1 MYKMKISAIDIKYFG
16 SEPSWTTDSI
26 TEENYDSE
34 FSRGLNYYNYT
45 ASTKDC
51 KIFLQDWFK
60 EYGTKDQ
67 LSALST
73 ITDRLIPTTYAN
85 TARMGMRGF
94 PLKDIHIARIWEKT
108 QERLKTKEDVE
119 EEVSSIITVPVV
131 KVKKLP
137 ENPVPIIVSAAHE
150 AIDNII
156 EGETIKS
163 ISTVT
168 STLRVM
174 DKQYLEAAEH
184 IQKIANEFS
193 ELLEVR
199 RKRVDIT
206 DDEQQL
212 LDGYSHLTG
221 MRVVKDIVNGLMSYV
236 DELRKTHVSKMKVKI
251 RKIKPLNKTK
261 LVSRLKYLKQDAEL
275 GLTSI
280 DPEKLLNCTEVWV
293 YDTKYRRIGRYVS
306 SVPGG
311 VSVKGASI
319 TGANEIMSV
328 GKVLRKPKEQLEEF
342 TKSTK
347 NGLTKWFST
356 VKSKSAPMRVRTTD
370 TTIILKVFA

>member
-1 MYKMKISAIDIKYFG
+1 MYKMKISEIDIKYFG

-73 ITDRLIPTTYAN
+73 IPDRLIPTTYAN

-119 EEVSSIITVPVV
+119 EEVSSIITTPVV

-150 AIDNII
+150 AIDYII
-156 EGETIKS
+156 EGESIKS

-174 DKQYLEAAEH
+174 DKQYLEAADR
-184 IQKIANEFS
+184 IQSIANEFA

-199 RKRVDIT
+199 RKRVDLT
-206 DDEQQL
+206 DMEEQL
-212 LDGYSHLTG
+212 LENYAHLKG
-221 MRVVKDIVNGLMSYV
+221 MKIVKDIFNGLMSYV
-236 DELRKTHVSKMKVKI
+236 DELRKTHVTKMKVKI
-251 RKIKPLNKTK
+251 RKIKPLNKAK
-261 LVSRLKYLKQDAEL
+261 LVSRLKYQREDTEL
-275 GLTSI
+275 GLKSI
-280 DPEKLLNCTEVWV
+280 EPEKLLNCSEVWV

-306 SVPGG
+306 SVSGG
-311 VSVKGASI
+311 LSVKGASI
-319 TGANEIMSV
+319 TGAGENMSV

-342 TKSTK
+342 NKSTK

-356 VKSKSAPMRVRTTD
+356 VKSKSAPVRARLTPTTL
-370 TTIILKVFA
+370 ILKVF

>member
-1 MYKMKISAIDIKYFG
+1 MHKLKIAALDLKYFG
-16 SEPSWTTDSI
+16 SEPSWTADSI
-26 TEENYDSE
+26 TEENYDRE
-34 FSRGLNYYNYT
+34 FSHGLNYYNYT

-60 EYGTKDQ
+60 QYGTKDQ
-67 LSALST
+67 VSAIST
-73 ITDRLIPTTYAN
+73 IPDRLIPTTYAN

-119 EEVSSIITVPVV
+119 EEVSSIITTSVV
-131 KVKKLP
+131 KVKKLQ

-156 EGETIKS
+156 EGETIKP

-174 DKQYLEAAEH
+174 DKQYLEAADR
-184 IQKIANEFS
+184 IQVIADEFA
-193 ELLEVR
+193 ELLAVR
-199 RKRVDIT
+199 RKRVDLT
-206 DDEQQL
+206 DMEQQL
-212 LDGYSHLTG
+212 LDSYAHLTG
-221 MRVVKDIVNGLMSYV
+221 MKIVKEIFNGLIGYV
-236 DELRKTHVSKMKVKI
+236 EELRKTHVTKMKVKI
-251 RKIKPLNKTK
+251 RKIKPLNKAK
-261 LVSRLKYLKQDAEL
+261 LVSRLKYQREDIEL
-275 GLTSI
+275 GLKSI
-280 DPEKLLNCTEVWV
+280 EPEKLLNCTEVWV

-319 TGANEIMSV
+319 TGANETMSV

-347 NGLTKWFST
+347 NGLTKWFSS